1 MVVASQHLQVVRDQR
16 LESLLSCIVL
26 LSAGA
31 APLLVGSQDLLSL
44 VVEHK
49 DKLDQQ
55 QSEWTEALV
64 CPASAALVSQNSPC
78 LHTRGQRLH

>member
-1 MVVASQHLQVVRDQR
+1 MVVASQRLQVVRDQR

-31 APLLVGSQDLLSL
+31 APLSVSSRDLLSL

-55 QSEWTEALV
+55 QSERSEVLV
-64 CPASAALVSQNSPC
+64 CPASAILVLQTSPYRY
-78 LHTRGQRLH
+78 TRGQRLH